1 MDFLTIEITSKKV
14 CGNNVDFST
23 IKITF
28 KKVRGNKVD
37 FSTIEITLT
46 KERGNNVDFSTIEIT
61 SKKTH
66 GNNVHFSTI
75 EITLKKARG
84 NQADFSISEVTSKEY
99 AEMTWKFVNIWSSTY
114 RRNIHVESTWI
125 RHGVLVGIQEDHG
138 VARAN
143 AEQGNRYIDTS
154 DDEEISDDSISIPGQ
169 DHLDT
174 QVAKLLA
181 VRNSPDKIDLVGK
194 ISTEAQAPADAFPD
208 QLSKDLAEDEKQGP
222 NISPHL
228 AVIVNNLWQQNIFGD
243 KFKDR
248 LSKYAMPKNL
258 CSTMQ

>member
-1 MDFLTIEITSKKV
+1 MDFSTIEITSKKV

-125 RHGVLVGIQEDHG
+125 RHCVLVGIQEDHG

-143 AEQGNRYIDTS
+143 AEQGNRYIATS
-154 DDEEISDDSISIPGQ
+154 DDEEILDDGIGIPDQ
-169 DHLDT
+169 DHFDAE
-174 QVAKLLA
+174 VAKLLA
-181 VRNSPDKIDLVGK
+181 VRNSPDK
-194 ISTEAQAPADAFPD
+194 
-208 QLSKDLAEDEKQGP
+208 
-222 NISPHL
+222 
-228 AVIVNNLWQQNIFGD
+228 FG
-243 KFKDR
+243 
-248 LSKYAMPKNL
+248 
-258 CSTMQ
+258 C